1 MSIKKLRIKK
11 PIQISLAIFL
21 IIIVYGLFSSDSSAQ
36 QKDKLSSVADKG
48 ILIVANFPQETVPI
62 RKWIRENGWEVQRGR
77 PDPFI
82 VKEKTLFMQNTDAST
97 AIGVKFKE
105 KIDPR
110 NYPEI
115 EFRARV
121 DEIPPAS
128 NVTVRNI
135 DDSAF
140 RLFVLF
146 DKGGWILSPPQT
158 IGYVWDS
165 TKQVGSTGR
174 SATFGKV
181 RYIVIGSGKEGLG
194 EWKEYR
200 RNILEDYK
208 LLFDSSNVP
217 KIQAIGLKCDSNHS
231 NGRAASAIQWIRLRA
246 TKEAFRKKD

>member
-1 MSIKKLRIKK
+1 MRIFGT
-11 PIQISLAIFL
+11 ILS
-21 IIIVYGLFSSDSSAQ
+21 IIVMCGFWGIYILAQ
-36 QKDKLSSVADKG
+36 PQDKAASEEDKDL
-48 ILIVANFPQETVPI
+48 LIVASFPQEEVPI
-62 RKWIRENGWEVQRGR
+62 KQWLRENGWEVQRGQ
-77 PDPFI
+77 PDTFRI
-82 VKEKTLFMQNTDAST
+82 KEETLFMENTDAST
-97 AIGVKFKE
+97 AIGVKFDK

-110 NYPEI
+110 KYPEI

-128 NVTVRNI
+128 NVTVRQI

-146 DKGGWILSPPQT
+146 DKGGWVLSPPQT
-158 IGYVWDS
+158 IGYVWDT
-165 TKQVGSTGR
+165 TKEVGSTGR

-181 RYIVIGSGKEGLG
+181 RYIVIGSGRNGLG

-208 LLFDSSNVP
+208 LLFESSDVP

-231 NGRAASAIQWIRLRA
+231 NGQAASAIQWIRLRA

>member
-1 MSIKKLRIKK
+1 MKKKIFYLFYLVIFGGIITGRIWCSTDHAQRQDKTK
-11 PIQISLAIFL
+11 DGEDQEFL
-21 IIIVYGLFSSDSSAQ
+21 HIVR
-36 QKDKLSSVADKG
+36 
-48 ILIVANFPQETVPI
+48 FPQEQIPI
-62 RKWIRENGWEVQRGR
+62 KKWLKENGWEVQRGTAET
-77 PDPFI
+77 FV

-97 AIGVKFKE
+97 AIGVKFDK

-110 NYPEI
+110 KYPEI

-128 NVTVRNI
+128 NVTVRQI

-146 DKGGWILSPPQT
+146 DKGGWALSPPQT
-158 IGYVWDS
+158 IGYVWDT
-165 TKQVGSTGR
+165 TKKVGSIGR

-181 RYIVIGSGKEGLG
+181 RYIVIGSGRDGLG

-208 LLFDSSNVP
+208 LLFESSEVP

-231 NGRAASAIQWIRLRA
+231 NGHSASAIQWIRLRA
-246 TKEAFRKKD
+246 IKEAYKKND